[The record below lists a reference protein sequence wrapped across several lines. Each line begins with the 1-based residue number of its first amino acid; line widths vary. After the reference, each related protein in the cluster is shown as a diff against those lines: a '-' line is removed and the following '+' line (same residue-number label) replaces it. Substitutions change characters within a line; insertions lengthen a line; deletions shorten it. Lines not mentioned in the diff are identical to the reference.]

1 MAIDKISTGV
11 IADAAVTT
19 IKIADS
25 TSAADG
31 VTTAKL
37 ATDAVTTIKIN
48 NDAVTAGKIVAGAVT
63 ADITAYTPT
72 IDTATQAGSGW
83 TAPQLSDT
91 TWTVTTGFTVN
102 QCLVFLNGVLLL
114 PTTDYTIAG
123 TTLTL
128 TGSVPPVGSSLI
140 VRYLAATG

>member
-25 TSAADG
+25 TDATDG

-37 ATDAVTTIKIN
+37 ATDAVT
-48 NDAVTAGKIVAGAVT
+48 AAKIVAGAVT

>member
-1 MAIDKISTGV
+1 MAVLTKIKSSNIADNAITTAKLANSTG
-11 IADAAVTT
+11 TT
-19 IKIADS
+19 
-25 TSAADG
+25 DG
-31 VTTAKL
+31 VTTAKI
-37 ATDAVTTIKIN
+37 AT
-48 NDAVTAGKIVAGAVT
+48 DAVTAGKIVAGAVP

-72 IDTATQAGSGW
+72 IDAATQAGSGW

-128 TGSVPPVGSSLI
+128 TGVVPPVGSSLI

>member
-1 MAIDKISTGV
+1 MAIDKIITG
-11 IADAAVTT
+11 IITDAAVTT

-25 TSAADG
+25 TGAADG

-37 ATDAVTTIKIN
+37 AT
-48 NDAVTAGKIVAGAVT
+48 DAVTAGKIVAGAVT

-83 TAPQLSDT
+83 AAPQLSDT

>member
-1 MAIDKISTGV
+1 MAIDQITTGV
-11 IADAAVTT
+11 IAD
-19 IKIADS
+19 
-25 TSAADG
+25 
-31 VTTAKL
+31 
-37 ATDAVTTIKIN
+37 DAI
-48 NDAVTAGKIVAGAVT
+48 TAGKIVAGAVT

>member
-1 MAIDKISTGV
+1 MAIDKITTGV
-11 IADAAVTT
+11 IADNAITT

-25 TSAADG
+25 TGSSDG
-31 VTTAKL
+31 VTTAKI
-37 ATDAVTTIKIN
+37 ATDAI
-48 NDAVTAGKIVAGAVT
+48 TAGKIVAGAVT

-72 IDTATQAGSGW
+72 IDAATQAGSGW

>member
-1 MAIDKISTGV
+1 MAIDKITTGV
-11 IADAAVTT
+11 IAD
-19 IKIADS
+19 
-25 TSAADG
+25 
-31 VTTAKL
+31 
-37 ATDAVTTIKIN
+37 N
-48 NDAVTAGKIVAGAVT
+48 AVTADQILAGAVT

-83 TAPQLSDT
+83 AAPQLSDT

>member
-1 MAIDKISTGV
+1 MAIDKISTGI

-25 TSAADG
+25 TGAADG
-31 VTTAKL
+31 ITTAKL
-37 ATDAVTTIKIN
+37 AT
-48 NDAVTAGKIVAGAVT
+48 DAVTAGKIVAGAVT

-72 IDTATQAGSGW
+72 IDTATET
-83 TAPQLSDT
+83 TAPFNAPQVSAYN
-91 TWTVTTGFTVN
+91 WTVTTGFTVN

-123 TTLTL
+123 TVLTL
-128 TGSVPPVGSSLI
+128 TGGVPPVGSSLI